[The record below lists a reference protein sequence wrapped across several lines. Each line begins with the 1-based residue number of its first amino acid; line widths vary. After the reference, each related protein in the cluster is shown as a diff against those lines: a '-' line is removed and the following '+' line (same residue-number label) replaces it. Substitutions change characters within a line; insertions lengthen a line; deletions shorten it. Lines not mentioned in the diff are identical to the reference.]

1 MGSRISLLSKRSY
14 LKKSVLYWLCL
25 SPFVITTL
33 FPFAV
38 MLSTAIKPRAEV
50 LSFPPVWLPRHIRLQ
65 NFADMWQAV
74 GFGRALVNSALVSC
88 TTTAL
93 CLLIAIPA
101 AYATGRM
108 QFRGR
113 RLFRQ
118 FLLVTQMLSPVV
130 LVLGI
135 FRLMATMGLVDQ
147 LWALVLVYIAFNLA
161 FAIWMLQAY
170 FGTIPIELEEAARLD
185 GASTF
190 QRLRL
195 ILLPL
200 TLPALGVTAIFI
212 FLYCWNEFVLALT
225 LLRST
230 QKFTLTLQIFSL
242 VGGRYSVEWDHVM
255 AATLLASAPVAALF
269 ASLQRYL
276 VRGLALGAIK

>member
-1 MGSRISLLSKRSY
+1 MELQTSLLSKRSY
-14 LKKSVLYWLCL
+14 LKKSVVYWLCL

-50 LSFPPVWLPRHIRLQ
+50 LTFPPVWLPKHIRLQ
-65 NFADMWQAV
+65 NFADMWQAA
-74 GFGRALVNSALVSC
+74 GFGQALVNSALVSC
-88 TTTAL
+88 ATTAL

-108 QFRGR
+108 QFRGKR
-113 RLFRQ
+113 VLRQ

-135 FRLMATMGLVDQ
+135 FRLMATMGLVDE
-147 LWALVLVYIAFNLA
+147 LWALVLAYTAFNLA

-185 GASTF
+185 GATTF

-195 ILLPL
+195 VMLPL
-200 TLPALGVTAIFI
+200 ALPALGVTAIFV

-255 AATLLASAPVAALF
+255 AATLLASAPVAVVF

-276 VRGLALGAIK
+276 VRGLALGVIK

>member
-1 MGSRISLLSKRSY
+1 MTYPKKTILS
-14 LKKSVLYWLCL
+14 WLCL

-38 MLSTAIKPRAEV
+38 MISTAIKPRAEI
-50 LSFPPVWLPRHIRLQ
+50 LSFPPVWLPKHIRLQ
-65 NFADMWQAV
+65 NFVDMWQAV
-74 GFGRALVNSALVSC
+74 GFGPALVNSALVSSAA
-88 TTTAL
+88 TVL

-101 AYATGRM
+101 AYATARTY
-108 QFRGR
+108 FRGK

-135 FRLMATMGLVDQ
+135 FRLMAKLGLVDQ
-147 LWALVLVYIAFNLA
+147 LWALVLAYTAFNLA

-170 FGTIPIELEEAARLD
+170 FGTIPNELEEAARLD

-190 QRLRL
+190 QRIRL

-200 TLPALGVTAIFI
+200 AAPALGVTAIFV

-242 VGGRYSVEWDHVM
+242 VGGRYSIEWDHVM
-255 AATLLASAPVAALF
+255 AATFLASAPVAMVF

-276 VRGLALGAIK
+276 VRGLALGAVK

>member
-1 MGSRISLLSKRSY
+1 
-14 LKKSVLYWLCL
+14 
-25 SPFVITTL
+25 
-33 FPFAV
+33 

-50 LSFPPVWLPRHIRLQ
+50 LRFPPVWFPKHIRLQ
-65 NFADMWQAV
+65 NFMDMWHAV
-74 GFGRALVNSALVSC
+74 GFGQALVNSILVCC
-88 TTTAL
+88 TATAL

-108 QFRGR
+108 QFRGK

-135 FRLMATMGLVDQ
+135 FTMIAAMGLVDQ
-147 LWALVLVYIAFNLA
+147 LWALVLVYVAFNLA
-161 FAIWMLQAY
+161 FAIWMLQTY
-170 FGTIPIELEEAARLD
+170 FATIPIELEEAARLD

-200 TLPALGVTAIFI
+200 TLPALGVTAIFVFI
-212 FLYCWNEFVLALT
+212 YCWNEFVLALT

-242 VGGRYSVEWDHVM
+242 VGGRYSVEWNHVM
-255 AATLLASAPVAALF
+255 AATLLASAPFAVVF

>member
-1 MGSRISLLSKRSY
+1 MTYAKKTVLS
-14 LKKSVLYWLCL
+14 WLCL
-25 SPFVITTL
+25 SPLVVIIL

-38 MLSTAIKPRAEV
+38 MVSTAIKPRAEI
-50 LSFPPVWLPRHIRLQ
+50 LTFPPVWLPKHIRLQ
-65 NFADMWQAV
+65 NFVDMWHAV
-74 GFGRALVNSALVSC
+74 GFGQALANSVFVS
-88 TTTAL
+88 TTATVL
-93 CLLIAIPA
+93 CILIAIPA
-101 AYATGRM
+101 AYATARTR
-108 QFRGR
+108 FRGK

-135 FRLMATMGLVDQ
+135 FRLMAALALVDK
-147 LWALVLVYIAFNLA
+147 LWALILAYTAFNLA
-161 FAIWMLQAY
+161 FAVWMLQAY
-170 FGTIPIELEEAARLD
+170 FGTIPKELEEAARLD

-195 ILLPL
+195 VLLPL
-200 TLPALGVTAIFI
+200 ALPALGVTAIFV

-230 QKFTLTLQIFSL
+230 QNFTLTLQIFSL
-242 VGGRYSVEWDHVM
+242 VGGRYTIEWDHVM
-255 AATLLASAPVAALF
+255 AATLLASAPVAIVF